1 MATSPKAPGIRWT
14 PANVVTTV
22 RIACIPVL
30 ALMMLTTWADANVQ
44 AVCCLVF
51 FALISLTDSLDGYLA
66 RSRNEVTTFGKFMD
80 PIADKLL
87 VVAAML
93 ALVEQGALTAW
104 VPLVIVCREFLVSGL
119 RMVAASAGVVIA
131 ASKIGKAKTLVT
143 MVALCLFILMGAPA
157 VASVT
162 VVRACAWVLMTAAV
176 ILTVW
181 SMVDYFAKAWG
192 LLAEGGAQDAPEH
205 AEHAE
210 SVDACERPAV
220 AEARADSLEAR
231 VARQAAATVAA
242 AREAGVTLGTA
253 ESLTGG
259 MICAAL
265 TSVPGSSEVVA
276 GGVDSYMAR
285 VKRDVLGVPGRVI
298 EDKGVVSSPVA
309 ARMASGAASKLDVD
323 VAVAVTGVAGPGG
336 GTPETPVG
344 TVWFGLAC
352 ASGAPT
358 TETRLFSGDRA
369 EVRLQTTLHALELLE
384 SGVREAASRK

>member
-1 MATSPKAPGIRWT
+1 MADVSGNRGGIRWT

-30 ALMMLTTWADANVQ
+30 ALMMLTDWGAPTAQ
-44 AVCCLVF
+44 AVVCLVF

-87 VVAAML
+87 VMAAML
-93 ALVEQGALTAW
+93 ALVETGSLTAW

-119 RMVAASAGVVIA
+119 RMVAASSGVVIA

-143 MVALCLFILMGAPA
+143 MVAICLFILLGAPA
-157 VASVT
+157 LAEIAWLRALAWLLMAVA
-162 VVRACAWVLMTAAV
+162 VV
-176 ILTVW
+176 LTVW
-181 SMVDYFAKAWG
+181 SMVDYFAKSWS
-192 LLAEGGAQDAPEH
+192 LLAEEGAGDERVAPGEPEVPAIEGTLEH
-205 AEHAE
+205 RVSEQARRTVE
-210 SVDACERPAV
+210 V
-220 AEARADSLEAR
+220 ARAG
-231 VARQAAATVAA
+231 
-242 AREAGVTLGTA
+242 GVTLGTA

-259 MICAAL
+259 MICCAL

-285 VKRDVLGVPGRVI
+285 VKRDVLGVPGRLI
-298 EDKGVVSSPVA
+298 EDKGVVSSAVA

-323 VAVAVTGVAGPGG
+323 VAVSVTGVAGPCG

-344 TVWFGLAC
+344 TVWFGLA
-352 ASGAPT
+352 AAGGEVH
-358 TETRLFSGDRA
+358 TETMRFEGGRE
-369 EVRLQTTLHALELLE
+369 EVRLQTALHALELLE
-384 SGVREAASRK
+384 QGVRETKTQR

>member
-1 MATSPKAPGIRWT
+1 MAADQKGSGIRWT

-30 ALMMLTTWADANVQ
+30 ALMMLTTWPDANVQ
-44 AVCCLVF
+44 AACCLVF

-93 ALVEQGALTAW
+93 ALVERGALTAW
-104 VPLVIVCREFLVSGL
+104 VPLVVVCREFLVSGL

-157 VASVT
+157 VVGIGA
-162 VVRACAWVLMTAAV
+162 VRACAWVLMAAAV

-192 LLAEGGAQDAPEH
+192 LLAEGGAKDAEAPAAPAEPCEVPAAEAPET
-205 AEHAE
+205 
-210 SVDACERPAV
+210 SV
-220 AEARADSLEAR
+220 ADLEAR
-231 VARQAAATVAA
+231 VAAQAEVTVTA

-298 EDKGVVSSPVA
+298 EDKGVVSSAVA

-344 TVWFGLAC
+344 TVWFGLSC
-352 ASGAPT
+352 AGEAPA
-358 TETRLFSGDRA
+358 TETHLYAGSRA

-384 SGVREAASRK
+384 AGVREARARR